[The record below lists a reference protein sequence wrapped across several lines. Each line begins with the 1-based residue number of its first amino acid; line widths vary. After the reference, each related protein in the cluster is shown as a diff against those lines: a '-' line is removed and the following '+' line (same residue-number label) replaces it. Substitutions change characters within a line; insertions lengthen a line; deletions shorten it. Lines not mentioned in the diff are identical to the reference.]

1 MLELQQIVKDF
12 AKGIELAHVK
22 APQSKNWRRGIGPHD
37 EIEVIRLVMTE
48 LAARLPERYTAHE
61 REVLYPGTRQACDLC
76 IGEAPDFSWAIEF
89 KALRMLGDKG
99 HTGTGRDDVSK
110 ILSPYPQQRSALTDC
125 LKLSSSGLGHRQA
138 LIIYA
143 YDWEEF
149 PAESVIEIFEFA
161 ANRWVRLGDRLSYPF
176 SGLIHPVHQEGTVYG
191 WELKTPIG

>member
-1 MLELQQIVKDF
+1 MLELRQIVQDF
-12 AKGIELAHVK
+12 AKGIELADAK
-22 APQSKNWRRGIGPHD
+22 APKSKNWRPGIGPHD
-37 EIEVIRLVMTE
+37 EPDVIALVMSE
-48 LAARLPERYTAHE
+48 IAARFPARYAAHK

-125 LKLSSSGLGHRQA
+125 DKLASLGLGQRQG

-143 YDWEEF
+143 YDCEDY
-149 PAESVIEIFEFA
+149 PAESIIEIFEFA
-161 ANRWVRLGDRLSYPF
+161 ANRKVRLGDRLSCPF
-176 SGLIHPVHQEGTVYG
+176 LGLIHPVHQTGTVYG
-191 WELKTPIG
+191 WELKTP